1 MLLNI
6 LFFVLGFV
14 LLISGANFLIN
25 GSVALGKK
33 HAIPSIVVG
42 MVIVGFGTSLP
53 ELIIS
58 VVAVLK
64 NSVEISISN
73 AVGSNIAN
81 IMIVLGIL
89 SLISKVDANK
99 HTRQLKIPFI
109 IIASI
114 ILFFV
119 SNDRWFFEKSEN
131 IISLLDGIIFL
142 LIFIGFLLY
151 SFFIHKEEIAIE
163 DNQILKS
170 NKYIVFSILFGLL
183 GICFGGDWVVDNAI
197 VIAREF
203 GISESFI
210 GVSILAVGSS
220 LPEIISS
227 VAAALKKES
236 GIAIGNIIGSNIFN
250 TFLIIGVAS
259 LIRPLPVSDIQQ
271 FNIYINI
278 LASVL
283 FLVFVISGKFGR
295 VSKVQGLILL
305 LMYIAFMII
314 SLQLGNPQV

>member
-64 NSVEISISN
+64 NSAEIAISN
-73 AVGSNIAN
+73 AIGSNIAN

-89 SLISKVDANK
+89 SIIAKVDANK
-99 HTRQLKIPFI
+99 HTRQIKIPFI
-109 IIASI
+109 IVSSL
-114 ILFFV
+114 ILLIV
-119 SNDRWFFEKSEN
+119 SNDRWFFEKSQN
-131 IISLLDGIIFL
+131 IISFIDGLIFL
-142 LIFIGFLLY
+142 LIFAGFLVY
-151 SFFIHKEEIAIE
+151 SFFIHKEEISV
-163 DNQILKS
+163 DNSIINKS
-170 NKYIVFSILFGLL
+170 NKYIYFSILFGLAA
-183 GICFGGDWVVDNAI
+183 IFFGGDWVVDNAI
-197 VIAREF
+197 VIAKEF

-210 GVSILAVGSS
+210 GVSILAIGSS

-250 TFLIIGVAS
+250 TFLILGIAA
-259 LIRPLPVSDIQQ
+259 LIRPLPVSELQQ
-271 FNIYINI
+271 YNIYINI

-283 FLVFVISGKFGR
+283 FLLFVITGKFGR
-295 VSKVQGLILL
+295 ISSVQGIVLL
-305 LMYIAFMII
+305 LMYAIFMVF
-314 SLQLGNPQV
+314 SLQIGKQ